1 MAVPEPER
9 TPQKPAPAER
19 IAAGSAAR
27 KQTPR
32 QALAEWTIPEGRP
45 DPVEL
50 LLDQAAARLQN
61 LVPIRHG
68 RMSGSAFAF
77 YRGSAVV
84 MAADLGSQPATG
96 LTVQLCGDAH
106 IANFGLFASPERTV
120 LFDLNDFDE
129 THPGPFEW
137 DVKRLATSAVLTA
150 RSNGWRTSIQRSLAL
165 VCAQSYRE
173 AMRQFAEMSTLDV
186 WYSRLDVSEIGRLA
200 ASLPSEAALAR
211 VERSIAGARRRTNLQ
226 AMGKLTTIVDGQ
238 RQFVDDPPLLVRVGA
253 EQAELLGN
261 EAMQAYRATLV
272 SDRAA
277 LLDQFH
283 VVDVAR
289 KVVGV
294 GSVGTRCY
302 VLLMQGVDGTD
313 PLVLQYKEATAS
325 VLEPYTAPSAFDNH
339 GARVVA
345 GQRLMQAASDIFIGW
360 TAATDAHGVVH
371 DTYVRQLR
379 DMKFSPDLSAL
390 DVPGVEM
397 ILRAAGWTLARAHA
411 RSGDRLAIA
420 SYLGRSTR
428 FEDAITA
435 WAMAYADQTEGDHA
449 DMVQAIRMARLP
461 AITGV

>member
-1 MAVPEPER
+1 MTDER
-9 TPQKPAPAER
+9 SEREARAETG
-19 IAAGSAAR
+19 ILAR
-27 KQTPR
+27 KHLPR
-32 QALAEWTIPEGRP
+32 QSLAEWAVPAGRP
-45 DPVEL
+45 DPVDL
-50 LLDQAAARLQN
+50 LLAQAQARIQT

-68 RMSGSAFAF
+68 RMSASAFAF

-84 MAADLGSQPATG
+84 MAADLASQPNTG

-106 IANFGLFASPERTV
+106 IANFGMFASPERTL

-137 DVKRLATSAVLTA
+137 DVKRLAASAVLTA
-150 RSNGWRTSIQRSLAL
+150 RSNGWNSTVQRSLAL
-165 VCAQSYRE
+165 TAASSYRK
-173 AMRQFAEMSTLDV
+173 AMRAFAGMTTLEV
-186 WYSRLDVSEIGRLA
+186 WYSRLDVTNLGRLA
-200 ASLPSEAALAR
+200 SSLSPEAALAR

-226 AMGKLTTIVDGQ
+226 AMAKLTTVVHGQ
-238 RQFVDDPPLLVRVGA
+238 RRFVDDPPLLVRVSE
-253 EQAELLGN
+253 EQAELLGMD
-261 EAMQAYRATLV
+261 AILAYRSTLV

-302 VLLMQGVDGTD
+302 VLLMQGVDGKD
-313 PLVLQYKEATAS
+313 PLMLQIKEATAS
-325 VLEPYTAPSAFDNH
+325 VLEPYTAPSEYAHH

-345 GQRLMQAASDIFIGW
+345 GQRMLQAATDIFIGW
-360 TAATDAHGVVH
+360 TSATDAQNVVH
-371 DTYVRQLR
+371 DSYVRQLR

-390 DVPGVEM
+390 DEAEM
-397 ILRAAGWTLARAHA
+397 EMLLRACGWTLARAHA
-411 RSGDRLAIA
+411 RSGDRLALA
-420 SYLGRSTR
+420 SYLGRSAR
-428 FEDAITA
+428 FDDAIAA
-435 WAMAYADQTEGDHA
+435 WSLAYADQMEQDHS

>member
-1 MAVPEPER
+1 MPTLPR
-9 TPQKPAPAER
+9 PAPDER
-19 IAAGSAAR
+19 VAAGTQAR
-27 KQTPR
+27 NQTPR
-32 QALAEWTIPEGRP
+32 QSLAEWVTPPGRP
-45 DPVEL
+45 DPVDL
-50 LLDQAAARLQN
+50 LLDQARSRIPT

-68 RMSGSAFAF
+68 RMSSSPFAY

-84 MAADLGSQPATG
+84 MAADLASQPNTG

-137 DVKRLATSAVLTA
+137 DVKRLAASAVLTA
-150 RSNGWRTSIQRSLAL
+150 RSNGWRTSVQRALAR

-173 AMRQFAEMSTLDV
+173 AMREFAAMTTLEV
-186 WYSRLDVSEIGRLA
+186 WYSRLDVSEIGSLA
-200 ASLPSEAALAR
+200 ASLPPEAVLAR

-226 AMGKLTTIVDGQ
+226 AMEKLTTTVNGE
-238 RQFVDDPPLLVRVGA
+238 RQFVEDPPLLTRVDA
-253 EQAELLGN
+253 EQADLLGMD
-261 EAMQAYRATLV
+261 AMQAYRSTLV

-302 VLLMQGVDGTD
+302 VLLMQGVDGSD
-313 PLVLQYKEATAS
+313 PLVLQFKEATAS
-325 VLEPYTAPSAFDNH
+325 VLEPYTAPCAFDNH

-345 GQRLMQAASDIFIGW
+345 GQRLLQAASDIFIGW
-360 TAATDAHGVVH
+360 TTATDPQGVHH
-371 DTYVRQLR
+371 DSYVRQLR

-390 DVPGVEM
+390 AVEGVDL

-420 SYLGRSTR
+420 AYLGGSAR
-428 FEDAITA
+428 FDDAITT
-435 WAMAYADQTEGDHA
+435 WAMSYADQAEADHA
-449 DMVQAIRMARLP
+449 AMVHAIHMARLP

>member
-1 MAVPEPER
+1 MTDP
-9 TPQKPAPAER
+9 TKPDPGDR
-19 IAAGSAAR
+19 AALGATAR
-27 KQTPR
+27 KRLPR
-32 QALAEWTIPEGRP
+32 QAHAEWSATSERP

-50 LLDQAAARLQN
+50 LQAQGTTRLQN

-68 RMSGSAFAF
+68 RMSLSPFAF
-77 YRGSAVV
+77 LRGSAIV
-84 MAADLGSQPATG
+84 MAADLASQPDTG

-106 IANFGLFASPERTV
+106 IANFGMFASPERTL

-137 DVKRLATSAVLTA
+137 DVKRMAASAILVA
-150 RSNGWRTSIQRSLAL
+150 RSNGWGESVQRGVAKLSAR
-165 VCAQSYRE
+165 AYRE
-173 AMRQFAEMSTLDV
+173 AMRQFADMTTLDV
-186 WYSRLDVSEIGRLA
+186 WYSRLDVGNLGALA
-200 ASLPSEAALAR
+200 NSLDPSVALAR

-226 AMGKLTTIVDGQ
+226 AMAKLTTVLDGE
-238 RQFVDDPPLLVRVGA
+238 RRFVEDPPLLTRVSP
-253 EQAELLGN
+253 EHAELLGQD
-261 EAMQAYRATLV
+261 AMRAYRDTLV

-277 LLDQFH
+277 LLDRFH

-302 VLLMQGVDGTD
+302 VLLMQGVDGRD
-313 PLVLQYKEATAS
+313 PLVLQFKEATAS
-325 VLEPYTAPSAFDNH
+325 VLEPYTEPSAFDNH

-360 TAATDAHGVVH
+360 TRATDAHGVTH

-390 DVPGVEM
+390 DIGDLDM
-397 ILRAAGWTLARAHA
+397 LLRACGWTLARAHA

-420 SYLGRSTR
+420 AYLGRSEK
-428 FEDAITA
+428 FDEAVSA
-435 WAMAYADQTEGDHA
+435 WAMAYADQSETDHTGL
-449 DMVQAIRMARLP
+449 VHAIRMARVP

>member
-1 MAVPEPER
+1 VTSPAKP
-9 TPQKPAPAER
+9 TPQER
-19 IAAGSAAR
+19 VTHGSAAR
-27 KQTPR
+27 KNLPR
-32 QALAEWTIPEGRP
+32 QALGAWAVPADRP
-45 DPVEL
+45 DPVDL
-50 LLDQAAARLQN
+50 LLAQAATRLPT

-68 RMSGSAFAF
+68 RMSASPFAY

-84 MAADLGSQPATG
+84 MAADLASQPDTG

-137 DVKRLATSAVLTA
+137 DVKRLAASAILTA
-150 RSNGWRTSIQRSLAL
+150 RSNGWSSSVQHSLA
-165 VCAQSYRE
+165 VTCARSYRE
-173 AMRQFAEMSTLDV
+173 AMRDFAARTTLEV
-186 WYSRLDVSEIGRLA
+186 WYSRLDVTDLARLA
-200 ASLPSEAALAR
+200 SALSPEAALAR

-226 AMGKLTTIVDGQ
+226 AMEKLTTLVDGQ
-238 RQFVDDPPLLVRVGA
+238 RRFVDDPPLLMRVA
-253 EQAELLGN
+253 ADHAELLGTD
-261 EAMQAYRATLV
+261 ALQAYRETLV

-283 VVDVAR
+283 VVDIAR

-302 VLLMQGVDGTD
+302 VLLMQGVDGAD
-313 PLVLQYKEATAS
+313 PLMLQIKEATAS
-325 VLEPYTAPSAFDNH
+325 VLEPYTAPSPVVHH

-345 GQRLMQAASDIFIGW
+345 GQRMLQAASDIFIGW
-360 TAATDAHGVVH
+360 TSATDAHGIVH
-371 DTYVRQLR
+371 DSYVRQLR

-390 DVPGVEM
+390 DVPGIEL

-411 RSGDRLAIA
+411 RSGDRLALA
-420 SYLGRSTR
+420 AYLGRSSR
-428 FEDAITA
+428 FEEAISS
-435 WAMAYADQTEGDHA
+435 WAVGYADQAEADHA
-449 DMVQAIRMARLP
+449 HMVHAIRMARLP

>member
-1 MAVPEPER
+1 MGTAARAAVPRQSLGEW
-9 TPQKPAPAER
+9 APA
-19 IAAGSAAR
+19 AD
-27 KQTPR
+27 
-32 QALAEWTIPEGRP
+32 RP

-50 LLDQAAARLQN
+50 LRAQGQTRLPN

-68 RMSGSAFAF
+68 RMSTSPFAF

-84 MAADLGSQPATG
+84 MAADLASQPNTG

-106 IANFGLFASPERTV
+106 IANFGMFASPERTL

-137 DVKRLATSAVLTA
+137 DVKRMAASAVLIA
-150 RSNGWRTSIQRSLAL
+150 RSNGFRASVQRALARRS
-165 VCAQSYRE
+165 AAAYRE
-173 AMRQFAEMSTLDV
+173 AMRDFATKTTLDV
-186 WYSRLDVSEIGRLA
+186 WYSRLDVSDLGRLA
-200 ASLPSEAALAR
+200 SSMPAEAALAR
-211 VERSIAGARRRTNLQ
+211 VDRSIEGARRRTNLQ
-226 AMGKLTTIVDGQ
+226 AMAKLTTVVNGQ
-238 RQFVDDPPLLVRVGA
+238 RQFVEDPPLLMRVGA
-253 EQAELLGN
+253 GHAELLGQDSM
-261 EAMQAYRATLV
+261 ATYRETLV

-277 LLDQFH
+277 LLDQVH

-302 VLLMQGVDGTD
+302 VLLMQGVDGSD
-313 PLVLQYKEATAS
+313 PLMLQFKEATAS
-325 VLEPYTAPSAFDNH
+325 VLEPYTEPCVHGHH

-360 TAATDAHGVVH
+360 TSAIDAHDVAH

-390 DVPGVEM
+390 DADSLDM
-397 ILRAAGWTLARAHA
+397 YLHACGWTLARAHA
-411 RSGDRLAIA
+411 RSGDRLALSA
-420 SYLGRSTR
+420 YLGRSTK

-435 WAMAYADQTEGDHA
+435 WAVGYADQAEADHEA
-449 DMVQAIRMARLP
+449 MVHAIRMAQLP

>member
-1 MAVPEPER
+1 MTDER
-9 TPQKPAPAER
+9 SEREARAET
-19 IAAGSAAR
+19 GTLAR
-27 KQTPR
+27 KHLPR
-32 QALAEWTIPEGRP
+32 QSLAEWAVPAGRP
-45 DPVEL
+45 DPVDL
-50 LLDQAAARLQN
+50 LLAQAQARIQT

-68 RMSGSAFAF
+68 RMSASAFAF

-84 MAADLGSQPATG
+84 MAADLASQPNTG

-106 IANFGLFASPERTV
+106 IANFGMFASPERTL

-137 DVKRLATSAVLTA
+137 DVKRLAASAVLTA
-150 RSNGWRTSIQRSLAL
+150 RSNGWSSTVQRSLAL
-165 VCAQSYRE
+165 TAASSYRK
-173 AMRQFAEMSTLDV
+173 AMRAFAGMTTLEV
-186 WYSRLDVSEIGRLA
+186 WYSRLDVTNLGRLA
-200 ASLPSEAALAR
+200 SSLSPEAALAR

-226 AMGKLTTIVDGQ
+226 AMAKLTTVVHGQ
-238 RQFVDDPPLLVRVGA
+238 RRFVDDPPLLVRVSE
-253 EQAELLGN
+253 EQAELLGMD
-261 EAMQAYRATLV
+261 AILAYRSTLV

-302 VLLMQGVDGTD
+302 VLLMQGVDGKD
-313 PLVLQYKEATAS
+313 PLMLQIKEATAS
-325 VLEPYTAPSAFDNH
+325 VLEPYTAPSEYAHH

-345 GQRLMQAASDIFIGW
+345 GQRMLQAATDIFIGW
-360 TAATDAHGVVH
+360 TSATDAQNVVH
-371 DTYVRQLR
+371 DSYVRQLR

-390 DVPGVEM
+390 DEAEM
-397 ILRAAGWTLARAHA
+397 EMLLRACGWTLARAHA
-411 RSGDRLAIA
+411 RSGDRLALA
-420 SYLGRSTR
+420 SYLGRSAR
-428 FEDAITA
+428 FDDAIAA
-435 WAMAYADQTEGDHA
+435 WSLAYADQMEQDHS

>member
-1 MAVPEPER
+1 
-9 TPQKPAPAER
+9 
-19 IAAGSAAR
+19 
-27 KQTPR
+27 
-32 QALAEWTIPEGRP
+32 
-45 DPVEL
+45 
-50 LLDQAAARLQN
+50 
-61 LVPIRHG
+61 
-68 RMSGSAFAF
+68 MSQSAFAF
-77 YRGSAVV
+77 YRGSAIV
-84 MAADLGSQPATG
+84 MAADLASQPSTG

-150 RSNGWRTSIQRSLAL
+150 RSNGWRTSVQRSLAN

-173 AMRQFAEMSTLDV
+173 AMREFAGKRTLDV
-186 WYSRLDVSEIGRLA
+186 WYSRLDVTEIGRLA
-200 ASLPSEAALAR
+200 ASLSPEAALAR

-226 AMGKLTTIVDGQ
+226 AFGKLTTIVDGE
-238 RQFVDDPPLLVRVGA
+238 RRFVEDPPLLVRVGA
-253 EQAELLGN
+253 EQAELLGTD
-261 EAMQAYRATLV
+261 AMQAYRETLV
-272 SDRAA
+272 TDRAD

-302 VLLMQGVDGTD
+302 ILLMQGVDGTD
-313 PLVLQYKEATAS
+313 PLVLQFKEATSS
-325 VLEPYTAPSAFDNH
+325 VLEPYTAPSEFDNH

-420 SYLGRSTR
+420 AYLGRSTR
-428 FEDAITA
+428 FDDAITS
-435 WAMAYADQTEGDHA
+435 WSLSYADQSEADHA
-449 DMVQAIRMARLP
+449 GMVHAIRMAQLP

>member
-1 MAVPEPER
+1 MTDER
-9 TPQKPAPAER
+9 SDREARAET
-19 IAAGSAAR
+19 GTLAR
-27 KQTPR
+27 KHLPR
-32 QALAEWTIPEGRP
+32 QSLAEWAVPPGRP
-45 DPVEL
+45 DPVDL
-50 LLDQAAARLQN
+50 LLAQAQARIQT

-68 RMSGSAFAF
+68 RMSASAFAF

-84 MAADLGSQPATG
+84 MAADLASQPNTG

-106 IANFGLFASPERTV
+106 IANFGMFASPERTL

-137 DVKRLATSAVLTA
+137 DVKRLAASAVLTA
-150 RSNGWRTSIQRSLAL
+150 RSNGWNSTVQRSLAL
-165 VCAQSYRE
+165 TAASSYRK
-173 AMRQFAEMSTLDV
+173 AMRAFAGMTTLEV
-186 WYSRLDVSEIGRLA
+186 WYSRLDVTNLGRLA
-200 ASLPSEAALAR
+200 SSLSPEAALAR

-226 AMGKLTTIVDGQ
+226 AMAKLTTVVHGQ
-238 RQFVDDPPLLVRVGA
+238 RRFVDDPPLLVRVSE
-253 EQAELLGN
+253 EQAELLGMD
-261 EAMQAYRATLV
+261 AILAYRSTLV

-302 VLLMQGVDGTD
+302 VLLMQGVDGKD
-313 PLVLQYKEATAS
+313 PLMLQIKEATAS
-325 VLEPYTAPSAFDNH
+325 VLEPYTAPSEYGHH

-345 GQRLMQAASDIFIGW
+345 GQRMLQAATDIFIGW
-360 TAATDAHGVVH
+360 TSATDAQNVVH
-371 DTYVRQLR
+371 DSYVRQLR

-390 DVPGVEM
+390 DEAEM
-397 ILRAAGWTLARAHA
+397 EMLLRACGWTLARAHA
-411 RSGDRLAIA
+411 RSGDRLALA
-420 SYLGRSTR
+420 SYLGRSAR
-428 FEDAITA
+428 FDDAIAA
-435 WAMAYADQTEGDHA
+435 WSLAYADQMEQDHS

>member
-1 MAVPEPER
+1 VTSADRP
-9 TPQKPAPAER
+9 TPQER
-19 IAAGSAAR
+19 VTHGTAAR
-27 KQTPR
+27 KNLPR
-32 QALAEWTIPEGRP
+32 QALGAWVAPDDRP
-45 DPVEL
+45 DPVDL
-50 LLDQAAARLQN
+50 LLAQAATRLPT

-68 RMSGSAFAF
+68 RMSASPFAY

-84 MAADLGSQPATG
+84 MAADLASQPDTG
-96 LTVQLCGDAH
+96 LIVQLCGDAH

-137 DVKRLATSAVLTA
+137 DVKRLAASSVLTA
-150 RSNGWRTSIQRSLAL
+150 RSNGWNGSVQRSLAL
-165 VCAQSYRE
+165 TCARSYRE
-173 AMRQFAEMSTLDV
+173 AMREFATRTTLEV
-186 WYSRLDVSEIGRLA
+186 WYSRLDVTDLARLA
-200 ASLPSEAALAR
+200 SALSPEAALAR

-226 AMGKLTTIVDGQ
+226 AMEKLTTLVDGH
-238 RQFVDDPPLLVRVGA
+238 RRFVDDPPLLMRVA
-253 EQAELLGN
+253 ADHAELLGTD
-261 EAMQAYRATLV
+261 ALRAYRETLV

-302 VLLMQGVDGTD
+302 VLLMQGVDGAD
-313 PLVLQYKEATAS
+313 PLMLQIKEATAS
-325 VLEPYTAPSAFDNH
+325 VLEPYTAPSRVEHH

-345 GQRLMQAASDIFIGW
+345 GQRMLQAASDIFIGW
-360 TAATDAHGVVH
+360 TSATDAHGIVH
-371 DTYVRQLR
+371 DSYVRQLR

-390 DVPGVEM
+390 DVPGIEL

-420 SYLGRSTR
+420 AYLGRSSR
-428 FEDAITA
+428 FEDAISS
-435 WAMAYADQTEGDHA
+435 WALGYADQAEADHA
-449 DMVQAIRMARLP
+449 HMVHAIRMAQLP

>member
-1 MAVPEPER
+1 MPTPPKPPPEER
-9 TPQKPAPAER
+9 A
-19 IAAGSAAR
+19 AAGSRAR
-27 KQTPR
+27 KQIPR
-32 QALAEWTIPEGRP
+32 QSLAEWSASESRP
-45 DPVEL
+45 DPVDL
-50 LLDQAAARLQN
+50 LLAQAESRLPT

-68 RMSGSAFAF
+68 RMSTSAFAY

-84 MAADLGSQPATG
+84 MAADLASQPNTG

-106 IANFGLFASPERTV
+106 IANFGMFASPERAV

-150 RSNGWRTSIQRSLAL
+150 RSNGWRTSVQRALART
-165 VCAQSYRE
+165 CAQAYRE
-173 AMRQFAEMSTLDV
+173 AMREFAARATLDV
-186 WYSRLDVSEIGRLA
+186 WYSRLDVSEIGSLA
-200 ASLPSEAALAR
+200 ASLPPEAILAR

-226 AMGKLTTIVDGQ
+226 AMEKLTTMVNGE
-238 RQFVDDPPLLVRVGA
+238 RQFVDDPPLLTRVGA
-253 EQAELLGN
+253 EQAELLGTD
-261 EAMQAYRATLV
+261 AIQAYRSTLV

-277 LLDQFH
+277 LLDHFH

-313 PLVLQYKEATAS
+313 PLVLQLKEATAS
-325 VLEPYTAPSAFDNH
+325 VLEPYTAPSEFDNH

-360 TAATDAHGVVH
+360 TTATDPQGVQH
-371 DTYVRQLR
+371 DSYVRQLR

-390 DVPGVEM
+390 AVEGVDL

-420 SYLGRSTR
+420 AYLGGSGR
-428 FEDAITA
+428 FDEAITT
-435 WAMAYADQTEGDHA
+435 WAMAYADQSEADHA
-449 DMVQAIRMARLP
+449 HMVHAIHMARLP

>member
-1 MAVPEPER
+1 VGA
-9 TPQKPAPAER
+9 
-19 IAAGSAAR
+19 AAR

-32 QALAEWTIPEGRP
+32 QSLATWSTPAERA

-50 LLDQAAARLQN
+50 LLEQAETRLTN

-68 RMSGSAFAF
+68 RMSGSPFAY

-84 MAADLGSQPATG
+84 MAADLASQPNTG
-96 LTVQLCGDAH
+96 LIVQLCGDAH

-150 RSNGWRTSIQRSLAL
+150 RSNGWRTPVQRALAT

-173 AMRQFAEMSTLDV
+173 AMREFSTMSTLDV
-186 WYSRLDVSEIGRLA
+186 WYSRLDVSDIGRLA
-200 ASLPSEAALAR
+200 ASLPPEVVLAR

-226 AMGKLTTIVDGQ
+226 AMGKLTTVVDGQ

-253 EQAELLGN
+253 EQAELLGTD
-261 EAMQAYRATLV
+261 AMQAYRATLV

-277 LLDQFH
+277 LLDHFH

-313 PLVLQYKEATAS
+313 PLVLQFKEATAS
-325 VLEPYTAPSAFDNH
+325 VLEPHTAPSEYDNH

-360 TAATDAHGVVH
+360 TAAKDAHGVTH

-390 DVPGVEM
+390 GVEGVELL
-397 ILRAAGWTLARAHA
+397 LRAAGWTLARAHA

-420 SYLGRSTR
+420 AYLGRSAR
-428 FEDAITA
+428 FDEAITT
-435 WAMAYADQTEGDHA
+435 WSMSYADQTEADHSA
-449 DMVQAIRMARLP
+449 MVHAIHMARLP